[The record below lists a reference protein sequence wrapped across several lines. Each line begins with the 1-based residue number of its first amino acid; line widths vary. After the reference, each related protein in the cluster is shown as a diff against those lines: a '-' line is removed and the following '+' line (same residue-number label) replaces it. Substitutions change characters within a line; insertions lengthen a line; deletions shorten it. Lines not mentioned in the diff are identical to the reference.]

1 MLLLQLQARTDKMR
15 LIYAE
20 HNQQTNSIDVTT
32 YSHHKVDSLW
42 WLLFFYLLSLH
53 IFFIKKLDIYNA
65 LRYTA
70 YNEVR
75 CIEA

>member
-42 WLLFFYLLSLH
+42 WLLFLSL
-53 IFFIKKLDIYNA
+53 ISSYFFIKKLDIYIA

>member
-42 WLLFFYLLSLH
+42 WLLFFISSY
-53 IFFIKKLDIYNA
+53 FFIKKLDIYIA
-65 LRYTA
+65 LRYTE
-70 YNEVR
+70 YNEAR

>member
-42 WLLFFYLLSLH
+42 WLLFFIFYLF
-53 IFFIKKLDIYNA
+53 IFFIKKLDIYIA